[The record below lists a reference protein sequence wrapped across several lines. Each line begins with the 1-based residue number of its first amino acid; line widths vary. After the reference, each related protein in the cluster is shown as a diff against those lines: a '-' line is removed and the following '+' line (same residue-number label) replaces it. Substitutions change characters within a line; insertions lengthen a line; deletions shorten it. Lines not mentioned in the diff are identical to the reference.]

1 MAVAAA
7 AATVGTA
14 AASAMVGAA
23 TASAMEAVA
32 SATAAVALAS
42 AAATVSVAAAS
53 DIALSVTVDRRG
65 FTGFTA
71 EAGRCVGSETCGL
84 LPDRRQAEA
93 ADGLVVASCGHFACC

>member
-1 MAVAAA
+1 MAE
-7 AATVGTA
+7 A
-14 AASAMVGAA
+14 AASPMVGVTA
-23 TASAMEAVA
+23 ASAMEAVA

-42 AAATVSVAAAS
+42 AAAAVAVAAAS
-53 DIALSVTVDRRG
+53 DIALSATVDRRG

-84 LPDRRQAEA
+84 LPDRRLAEA